1 MVSERQ
7 NCIANNPVFILD
19 KTLTL
24 FFRYYF
30 IFIYKC
36 QKRIEPNADQ
46 VEPNAVRTEP
56 GGDRGVVLER
66 GQRANKLIPIIWQK
80 RTELKKVAHLLN
92 MSTKWEK
99 VEESPSKLFRKMSW
113 YNLFYRSI
121 PIIFLERSTC
131 RLIQKIDTQFFLWS
145 ENKMLVQ
152 IFQIIW
158 LMAMA
163 YLIDVSPT
171 LAAVC
176 IGPLIL
182 RLFES
187 HD

>member
-30 IFIYKC
+30 SFIYKC
-36 QKRIEPNADQ
+36 QMRIEPNADQ

-80 RTELKKVAHLLN
+80 RTEL
-92 MSTKWEK
+92 
-99 VEESPSKLFRKMSW
+99 
-113 YNLFYRSI
+113 
-121 PIIFLERSTC
+121 
-131 RLIQKIDTQFFLWS
+131 
-145 ENKMLVQ
+145 
-152 IFQIIW
+152 
-158 LMAMA
+158 
-163 YLIDVSPT
+163 
-171 LAAVC
+171 
-176 IGPLIL
+176 
-182 RLFES
+182 
-187 HD
+187 